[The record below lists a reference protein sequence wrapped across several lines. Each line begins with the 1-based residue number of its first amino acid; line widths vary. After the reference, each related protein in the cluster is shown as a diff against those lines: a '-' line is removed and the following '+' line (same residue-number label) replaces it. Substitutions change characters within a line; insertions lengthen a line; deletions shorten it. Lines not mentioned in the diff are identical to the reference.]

1 MSARFIQIELWPEM
15 GQQMW
20 KLKDCPVKI
29 SGLMISI
36 FKTKDDHLTCGV
48 AVLLFPSFNLN
59 LIGHFLSKGD
69 FLIRKAITSSLP
81 FTILKKLNGYSLK
94 KHLGLLSTCQVFTV
108 IFGFRYCLIGFLL
121 STGISAHCVQPVHI
135 ENNECG
141 TLW

>member
-1 MSARFIQIELWPEM
+1 MPCSEEQSWDSQRYLVKSTLLQLTGLHVSARFIQIELWPEM

-36 FKTKDDHLTCGV
+36 FKTKDDHLTCCGV

-81 FTILKKLNGYSLK
+81 FTILKKLNR
-94 KHLGLLSTCQVFTV
+94 V
-108 IFGFRYCLIGFLL
+108 
-121 STGISAHCVQPVHI
+121 
-135 ENNECG
+135 
-141 TLW
+141 TL